1 MSTHEESVFAVSLW
15 VRQEPVRRGDL
26 LLDAHQSQRLHQ
38 DKTTVTIKTNNNKT
52 TITTTKTNNNN
63 KTSSNHKEKPGSLLV
78 MNTTSYLKRI
88 MKMKFD
94 QPGKEESGEE
104 EVLAAGEG

>member
-1 MSTHEESVFAVSLW
+1 MGEARTSQTWRSVTGCSSVA
-15 VRQEPVRRGDL
+15 E
-26 LLDAHQSQRLHQ
+26 
-38 DKTTVTIKTNNNKT
+38 VTPGQNNSNNKNKQQQNNNKT
-52 TITTTKTNNNN
+52 TITTTKTNNN